1 MAALQQRA
9 YPVELFNSA
18 HSDGYTAVVY
28 SKAYSNKDYEEARA
42 LKKTG
47 VKVAVDLC
55 DNHLYNP
62 KGLPYWTEAGSRLR
76 RMLALAD
83 AVTVSTD
90 ALARTLSD
98 QVQGLRPP
106 TIIGDAVETDIRCDS
121 GGWWSRWRS
130 KRRLIGLRREIERDR
145 AEDRVPLVWFGSHGS
160 PYAEGGMLDLV
171 RIQDVLEKV
180 AQRHPLSLTVIS
192 NSRRTFL
199 STLGSWRI
207 PAHYMDWHP
216 STFLR
221 ALTLHEIA
229 VIPSTDN
236 PFTRCKTNNRLALA
250 LAMGLAV
257 VADPV
262 PSYEPFSGVARIGDW
277 EQALDVYV
285 SNPAVRARDVNAG
298 RELVFRDWS
307 IERIADR
314 WQQFFDDL
322 RE

>member
-1 MAALQQRA
+1 
-9 YPVELFNSA
+9 
-18 HSDGYTAVVY
+18 VY
-28 SKAYSNKDYEEARA
+28 SKSYTTEDYEEASA
-42 LKKTG
+42 LQRSG
-47 VKVAVDLC
+47 VKVTVDLC

-62 KGLPYWTEAGSRLR
+62 KGLPYWTEAGNRLR

-83 AVTVSTD
+83 AVTVSTEV
-90 ALARTLSD
+90 LARTLTE
-98 QVQGLRPP
+98 QVPGLHSP

-130 KRRLIGLRREIERDR
+130 TRRLIGLQREIQRSR
-145 AEDRVPLVWFGSHGS
+145 AENRVPLVWFGSHGS

-171 RIQDVLEKV
+171 RIQDVVEKV
-180 AQRHPLSLTVIS
+180 AERHPLSLTVIS

-199 STLGSWRI
+199 RTFGSWRI
-207 PAHYMDWHP
+207 PAHYVDWDP

-229 VIPSTDN
+229 VIPSADN

-257 VADPV
+257 VADPI
-262 PSYEPFSGVARIGDW
+262 PSYEPFTGVARIGNWQQGLD
-277 EQALDVYV
+277 EYLGSQA
-285 SNPAVRARDVNAG
+285 ARVRDADAG
-298 RELVFRDWS
+298 RALVLRDWS
-307 IERIADR
+307 IERIADQ
-314 WQQFFDDL
+314 WEQFFDHL